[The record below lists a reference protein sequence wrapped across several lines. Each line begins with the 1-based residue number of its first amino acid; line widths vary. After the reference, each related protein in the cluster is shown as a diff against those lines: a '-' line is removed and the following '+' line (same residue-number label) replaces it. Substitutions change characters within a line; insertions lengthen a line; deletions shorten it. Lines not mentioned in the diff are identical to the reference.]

1 MHLFIVAPNK
11 IIIPSSILE
20 ATVMNIIN
28 DCLKNK
34 HISIVIV
41 GFPRFEDINK
51 SMEGPDPVLF
61 ISKKEAGSFI
71 KNVND
76 ARVLHFGD
84 NVKWAQNV
92 PVYFMPLALPVEVN
106 HQSLLNRILFKNT
119 FNKHLKKAT
128 KIIAFNEWTYASL
141 QQHYLDVNAKIELV
155 SMELDTPKA
164 FEWTVLS
171 EAQEQIANGNN
182 YFLFFT
188 SLERFVPILKEFS
201 VFKKWQ
207 QTTMNLVVL
216 LQNQQD
222 VDKAMILLHG
232 YKFKKDIQVY
242 SMDEVGDEWIAAS
255 YAILWEGVASMTATW
270 IMKAI
275 QYDIPLLFDDTIS
288 LPTAWQKAGEVIS
301 LSEPQIL
308 SNHFKLY
315 YKDEI
320 YRQARARMGKEWL
333 DSINQAAKGKE
344 LFNNIVLS
352 HIK

>member
-11 IIIPSSILE
+11 FIIPSSILE
-20 ATVMNIIN
+20 ATVVNLIKNCI
-28 DCLKNK
+28 KNK
-34 HISIVIV
+34 DLSIVIV
-41 GFPRFEDINK
+41 GFPRFENLINEI
-51 SMEGPDPVLF
+51 EGVES
-61 ISKKEAGSFI
+61 ISFVTKKEARLIG
-71 KNVND
+71 KHVKD

-84 NVKWAQNV
+84 NVKWAQNI
-92 PVYFMPLALPVEVN
+92 PVFFMPLVLPN
-106 HQSLLNRILFKNT
+106 DMNYLSFLKRFLLKRA
-119 FNKHLKKAT
+119 FNNWVKKAT
-128 KIIAFNEWTYASL
+128 KLVVSNEWALQSL
-141 QQHYLDVNAKIELV
+141 QKNYANTSEKIEY
-155 SMELDTPKA
+155 A
-164 FEWTVLS
+164 FLPILPPNAFAWTVLS

-182 YFLFFT
+182 YFLYFT

-207 QTTMNLVVL
+207 QTTMNLVLL
-216 LQNQQD
+216 LQNQQE
-222 VDKAMILLHG
+222 VDKAMILLNG

-242 SMDEVGDEWIAAS
+242 SMDEVGDEWLAAS
-255 YAILWEGVASMTATW
+255 YAILWERAHSMMTTW

-275 QYDIPLLFDDTIS
+275 QYDIPLLFDDKIQ
-288 LPTAWQKAGEVIS
+288 LPADWQKAGEVIS
-301 LSEPQIL
+301 FSEPQML

-333 DSINQAAKGKE
+333 DSINEPIGRQE